1 MSYERYR
8 ARQLITHN
16 SYLITHH
23 KMLEIIRQIPIDYYV
38 WLSTTLFCI
47 GVFGVL
53 IRRNAIVVLMCVE
66 LMLNAVNLL
75 LAAFSTY
82 LSDGQGQIMVFF
94 IMVVAAAEAAVGL
107 GILVMIYRNT
117 KSTDISLLDKLRN

>member
-1 MSYERYR
+1 
-8 ARQLITHN
+8 
-16 SYLITHH
+16 
-23 KMLEIIRQIPIDYYV
+23 MLETIKSIPIDYYV
-38 WLSTTLFCI
+38 YLSTVLFVI

-53 IRRNAIVVLMCVE
+53 TRRNTIIVLMCIE

-82 LSDGQGQIMVFF
+82 LSDAQGQIMVFF

-117 KSTDISLLDKLRN
+117 KSTDISLLDNLKN

>member
-1 MSYERYR
+1 
-8 ARQLITHN
+8 
-16 SYLITHH
+16 
-23 KMLEIIRQIPIDYYV
+23 MLDIIKTVPIEYFV
-38 WLSTTLFCI
+38 FLCSMLFCI

-53 IRRNAIVVLMCVE
+53 TRRNAIVVLMCVE

-82 LSDGQGQIMVFF
+82 MSDGQGQIMVFF

-107 GILVMIYRNT
+107 GLLVMIYRNT
-117 KSTDISLLDKLRN
+117 KSTDISLLDKLKF

>member
-1 MSYERYR
+1 MLDIVRTVPIEY
-8 ARQLITHN
+8 
-16 SYLITHH
+16 YL
-23 KMLEIIRQIPIDYYV
+23 YY
-38 WLSTTLFCI
+38 STLLFVI

-53 IRRNAIVVLMCVE
+53 TRRNAIIVLMCVE

-82 LSDGQGQIMVFF
+82 LSDPQGQIMVFF

-117 KSTDISLLDKLRN
+117 KSTDISLLDNLRF

>member
-1 MSYERYR
+1 MTD
-8 ARQLITHN
+8 AVN
-16 SYLITHH
+16 N
-23 KMLEIIRQIPIDYYV
+23 IPIDYFVY
-38 WLSTTLFCI
+38 LSSILFSI

-53 IRRNAIVVLMCVE
+53 SRRNAIVVLMCIE

-82 LSDGQGQIMVFF
+82 MSDAQGQIMVFF

-117 KSTDISLLDKLRN
+117 KSTDISLLDNLKD

>member
-1 MSYERYR
+1 MPIT
-8 ARQLITHN
+8 QL
-16 SYLITHH
+16 
-23 KMLEIIRQIPIDYYV
+23 IPIDHYL
-38 WLSTTLFCI
+38 WLASVLFAI
-47 GVFGVL
+47 GVMGVL
-53 IRRNAIVVLMCVE
+53 TRRNAIVVLMCVE

-82 LSDGQGQIMVFF
+82 LNDAAGQVFVFF

>member
-1 MSYERYR
+1 
-8 ARQLITHN
+8 
-16 SYLITHH
+16 
-23 KMLEIIRQIPIDYYV
+23 MLETIRLIPIEYYV
-38 WLSTTLFCI
+38 WLSSLLFCI
-47 GVFGVL
+47 GVLGVL
-53 IRRNAIVVLMCVE
+53 IRRNAIIVLMCVE

>member
-1 MSYERYR
+1 
-8 ARQLITHN
+8 
-16 SYLITHH
+16 
-23 KMLEIIRQIPIDYYV
+23 MLDSIRIVPIEYYV
-38 WLSTTLFCI
+38 WLSTILFVI
-47 GVFGVL
+47 GIFGVL
-53 IRRNAIVVLMCVE
+53 TRRNAIVVLMCVE

-82 LSDGQGQIMVFF
+82 LSDASGQIMVFF

-117 KSTDISLLDKLRN
+117 KSTDISLLDRLRN

>member
-1 MSYERYR
+1 
-8 ARQLITHN
+8 
-16 SYLITHH
+16 
-23 KMLEIIRQIPIDYYV
+23 MLETIKHVPIDYYV
-38 WLSTTLFCI
+38 WLSTVLFVI

-53 IRRNAIVVLMCVE
+53 VRRNAIVVLMCVE
-66 LMLNAVNLL
+66 LMLNAVNLM

-82 LSDGQGQIMVFF
+82 LNDAQGQIMVFF

-117 KSTDISLLDKLRN
+117 KSTDVSLLDKLRN

>member
-1 MSYERYR
+1 MPIT
-8 ARQLITHN
+8 QLIPVEHF
-16 SYLITHH
+16 L
-23 KMLEIIRQIPIDYYV
+23 
-38 WLSTTLFCI
+38 WLASVLFAI
-47 GVFGVL
+47 GVMGVL
-53 IRRNAIVVLMCVE
+53 TRRNAIVVLMCVE

-82 LSDGQGQIMVFF
+82 LGKAEGQVFVFF

-117 KSTDISLLDKLRN
+117 KSTDISLLDKLKN